1 MVEKKC
7 DNCDNSLILEPNGP
21 CETCDDDRCN
31 WKPIG
36 TDAVPDD
43 TAPDPINHPS
53 YYADNCSLECADVML
68 ITFGIEGVN
77 YFYLCNAFK
86 YMWRYK
92 HKNGVEDLK
101 KAQWYLDHSKAEYL
115 QVGVDEQYEHMK
127 DLLADLKK
135 KEGIE

>member
-7 DNCDNSLILEPNGP
+7 DNCDNFSLKRGGP
-21 CETCDDDRCN
+21 CDTCDDDRSN

-68 ITFGIEGVN
+68 IAFGVEGLN
-77 YFYLCNAFK
+77 YFYLGNAFK
-86 YMWRYK
+86 YLWQYK
-92 HKNGVEDLK
+92 YKNGVEDLK
-101 KAQWYLDHSKAEYL
+101 KAQWYLEHIKVDYL

>member
-7 DNCDNSLILEPNGP
+7 DNCDNFSLRSNGP
-21 CETCDDDRCN
+21 CDTCDDDRSN
-31 WKPIG
+31 WKPIW
-36 TDAVPDD
+36 TEAVPED
-43 TAPDPINHPS
+43 TAPDPVNHHS
-53 YYADNCSLECADVML
+53 HYADTCSLECADVML
-68 ITFGIEGVN
+68 ITFGVDGVN
-77 YFYLCNAFK
+77 YFYLGNAFK

-101 KAQWYLDHSKAEYL
+101 KAQWYLDHIKAEYL

-127 DLLADLKK
+127 DLLAELKK

>member
-7 DNCDNSLILEPNGP
+7 DNCDNFSLKRGGP
-21 CETCDDDRCN
+21 CDTCDDDRSN

-36 TDAVPDD
+36 IDSAPED
-43 TAPDPINHPS
+43 TEPDPINHPS
-53 YYADNCSLECADVML
+53 YYADSCSLECADVML
-68 ITFGIEGVN
+68 ITFGVEGVN

-86 YMWRYK
+86 CMWRYK
-92 HKNGVEDLK
+92 HKNGVEDLR
-101 KAQWYLDHSKAEYL
+101 KAGWYLSHIKEGYL
-115 QVGVDEQYEHMK
+115 QAGVDEQYEHMK

>member
-7 DNCDNSLILEPNGP
+7 DNCDNFSLKRGGP
-21 CETCDDDRCN
+21 CDTCDDDRSN

-68 ITFGIEGVN
+68 ITFGVEGVN

-101 KAQWYLDHSKAEYL
+101 KAQWYLDHIKAEYL

>member
-1 MVEKKC
+1 MVEKTC
-7 DNCDNSLILEPNGP
+7 NNCNNFLLSADGP
-21 CETCDDDRCN
+21 CGTCDYTRRN
-31 WKPIG
+31 WEPIKG
-36 TDAVPDD
+36 TYAAPEN
-43 TAPDPINHPS
+43 TAPDPVNHPS
-53 YYADNCSLECADVML
+53 HYADNCSIECADVML
-68 ITFGIEGVN
+68 IAFGVEGVN

-101 KAQWYLDHSKAEYL
+101 KAQWYLNHIKADYL

-127 DLLADLKK
+127 DLLAELKK

>member
-7 DNCDNSLILEPNGP
+7 DNCDNFSLKRGGP
-21 CETCDDDRCN
+21 CDTCDDDRSN
-31 WKPIG
+31 WKPIEI
-36 TDAVPDD
+36 DSAPED
-43 TAPDPINHPS
+43 TEPDPINHPS
-53 YYADNCSLECADVML
+53 YYADSCSLECADVML
-68 ITFGIEGVN
+68 ITFGVEGVN

-101 KAQWYLDHSKAEYL
+101 KAQWYLEHIKADYL

-127 DLLADLKK
+127 DLLAELKK